1 MGGQRALPC
10 STTPRYSDRLSEI
23 FSSGSPEPS
32 NICSPLRS
40 TIGSVDVQS
49 DDEGSDTSMDECSDE
64 EDAHGQPTLESE
76 STIEHQSQYVESQ
89 SPRYP
94 IDSTSTMIE
103 CIAELDLRVQ
113 SVETSL
119 VSQNLWNSET
129 HRKVVYLM
137 DNIETMR
144 KDMAVLREQVERA
157 MAGIKKVERWD
168 ASTAQCSEAGVAII
182 QD

>member
-1 MGGQRALPC
+1 TTTMGIQRALPN
-10 STTPRYSDRLSEI
+10 SITPRYSDRLSEI

-32 NICSPLRS
+32 NICSPLNS
-40 TIGSVDVQS
+40 TTGSVDVQS

-64 EDAHGQPTLESE
+64 EDAHGQHTLEVE
-76 STIEHQSQYVESQ
+76 SPVEHQHQNVEPP

-94 IDSTSTMIE
+94 TDSTSTMIE
-103 CIAELDLRVQ
+103 CMAE
-113 SVETSL
+113 SVEDSL

-137 DNIETMR
+137 DIIETMG
-144 KDMAVLREQVERA
+144 KDMAALKEQVERA

-168 ASTAQCSEAGVAII
+168 ASTAHCSESGVAII